1 MEVVF
6 ARHFSGLAVLFF
18 LIILSH
24 NIGKGIY
31 KDNQQ
36 HQAGDDL

>member
-6 ARHFSGLAVLFF
+6 VQRFSGLAVLFF

-24 NIGKGIY
+24 NIGKRIY
-31 KDNQQ
+31 KDNQ
-36 HQAGDDL
+36 